1 MPIPSLVP
9 QDLTAPGTH
18 ALVIGVSRYK
28 HLADGEAPTQTA
40 TDFDLEQLS
49 AAARSASEV
58 AAWLL
63 DDVGGYRKPAAPLR
77 SLRVLLSPQ
86 PAEQLAPT
94 IAARAADVRE
104 ASIANVEE
112 AMEEFTKAANTHRDN
127 VAIVYV
133 AGHGVQLTKTG
144 AVLLVDDFGAKGAPT
159 PKLRNALDVAGM
171 HASMRGNACART
183 QFWFVDA
190 CRQKTAVARKFEQLG
205 LPQTFDIPAGEVDS
219 SPLFLASITGKP
231 AYARPNGRTLFCEA
245 LLWALGG
252 GAVASPED
260 GGLDAWHVS
269 VATLLKALPARVS
282 ALAQAEGAE
291 QFVDVAGRPLE
302 AVFHEY
308 KTPPDSD
315 LRVELA
321 PPEAK
326 TKARATLKFDDQI
339 LVDALAEWPLE
350 RRVAAGLYR
359 LDIVSDPPF
368 LRREK
373 ILNIKPPSHATSI
386 NVTP

>member
-1 MPIPSLVP
+1 LASIGFTGGEIGRSIAP
-9 QDLTAPGTH
+9 QGTSIAGVDARPPGAAGRDRAVSFRCRSDADRRSRRSDALTSGHRWRTHRGGASKAAGAP
-18 ALVIGVSRYK
+18 V
-28 HLADGEAPTQTA
+28 
-40 TDFDLEQLS
+40 
-49 AAARSASEV
+49 AR
-58 AAWLL
+58 
-63 DDVGGYRKPAAPLR
+63 
-77 SLRVLLSPQ
+77 
-86 PAEQLAPT
+86 PAERHTPALGQ
-94 IAARAADVRE
+94 RSDR
-104 ASIANVEE
+104 SEE
-112 AMEEFTKAANTHRDN
+112 TDE
-127 VAIVYV
+127 
-133 AGHGVQLTKTG
+133 
-144 AVLLVDDFGAKGAPT
+144 
-159 PKLRNALDVAGM
+159 
-171 HASMRGNACART
+171 SNACART

-386 NVTP
+386 KVTP

>member
-1 MPIPSLVP
+1 M
-9 QDLTAPGTH
+9 
-18 ALVIGVSRYK
+18 
-28 HLADGEAPTQTA
+28 
-40 TDFDLEQLS
+40 
-49 AAARSASEV
+49 
-58 AAWLL
+58 
-63 DDVGGYRKPAAPLR
+63 
-77 SLRVLLSPQ
+77 LLSPQ
-86 PAEQLAPT
+86 AGEQLAPA

-104 ASIANVEE
+104 ATLENVEE
-112 AMEEFTKAANTHRDN
+112 AMQEFIQAANTHRDN
-127 VAIVYV
+127 VAIVYI
-133 AGHGVQLTKTG
+133 AGHGVQLSRTG
-144 AVLLVDDFGAKGAPT
+144 AVVLLENFGEKPAPT
-159 PKLRNALDVAGM
+159 PKLRGALDVTGM
-171 HASMRGNACART
+171 HFSMRGNASART

-190 CRQKTAVARKFEQLG
+190 CRQKPAVARKFEQLG

-260 GGLDAWHVS
+260 GGIDAWHVS
-269 VATLLKALPARVS
+269 VGTLLKALPARVS

-315 LRVELA
+315 LRVELT

-326 TKARATLKFDDQI
+326 TKARATLKIDDEI
-339 LVDALAEWPLE
+339 LVNALAEWPLE

-359 LDIVSDPPF
+359 LDIAAEAPF
-368 LRREK
+368 VRREK

-386 NVTP
+386 KVTP